1 MTDPQRITMLESLGA
16 LVAAAPSHN
25 TLCKAESLLAL
36 LNLADTE
43 SGEDAFVT
51 AYREAIDEH
60 GVFRN
65 EPTE

>member
-1 MTDPQRITMLESLGA
+1 MTDPQRITMLESIGA
-16 LVAAAPSHN
+16 FVAASPTHSR
-25 TLCKAESLLAL
+25 LCKAQELLAL
-36 LNLADTE
+36 LDTADTE